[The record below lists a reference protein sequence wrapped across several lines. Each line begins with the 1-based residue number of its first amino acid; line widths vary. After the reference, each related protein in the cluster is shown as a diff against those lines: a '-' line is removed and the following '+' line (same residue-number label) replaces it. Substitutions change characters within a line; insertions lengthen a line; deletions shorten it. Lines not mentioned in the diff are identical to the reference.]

1 MKERQVV
8 VILHGPSGV
17 GKDAVVDAL
26 RERIGIHRATST
38 TSRAPRK
45 GEENG
50 VHYHFVSREK
60 FEEMIAAG
68 EFAEYAKVYQDWK
81 GLERR
86 ELFDPLEEGRDV
98 IIRTD
103 VQGARHW
110 RQVMEGA
117 ISIFLMAEDRE
128 ALRARLIARNSED
141 PESLARREA
150 ELHAEMDDVERN
162 DYVVLNRQ
170 GRIAEAVDEIAAI
183 IERERKNPDR
193 PDVRLRVEV

>member
-17 GKDAVVDAL
+17 GKDAVVDTL

-50 VHYHFVSREK
+50 VHYHFVSREE

-68 EFAEYAKVYQDWK
+68 EFAEYAKVYQDRK

-103 VQGARHW
+103 V
-110 RQVMEGA
+110 
-117 ISIFLMAEDRE
+117 
-128 ALRARLIARNSED
+128 
-141 PESLARREA
+141 
-150 ELHAEMDDVERN
+150 
-162 DYVVLNRQ
+162 
-170 GRIAEAVDEIAAI
+170 
-183 IERERKNPDR
+183 
-193 PDVRLRVEV
+193 

>member
-50 VHYHFVSREK
+50 VHYHFVSREE

-150 ELHAEMDDVERN
+150 ELHAEMDDIERN

-183 IERERKNPDR
+183 IEQERKNPDR

>member
-183 IERERKNPDR
+183 IEQERKNPDR

>member
-117 ISIFLMAEDRE
+117 VSIFLMAEDRE

-150 ELHAEMDDVERN
+150 ELHAEMDDIERN

-183 IERERKNPDR
+183 IEQERKNPDR

>member
-50 VHYHFVSREK
+50 VHYHFVSREE

>member
-50 VHYHFVSREK
+50 VHYHFVSREE

-117 ISIFLMAEDRE
+117 VSIFLMAEDRE

-150 ELHAEMDDVERN
+150 ELHAEMDDIERN

-183 IERERKNPDR
+183 IEQERKNPDR